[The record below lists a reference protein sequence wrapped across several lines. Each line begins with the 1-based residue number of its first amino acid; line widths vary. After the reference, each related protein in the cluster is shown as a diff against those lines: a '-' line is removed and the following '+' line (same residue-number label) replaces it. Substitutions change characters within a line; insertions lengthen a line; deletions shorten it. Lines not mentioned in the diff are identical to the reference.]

1 VAYANGWTGL
11 QVTACC
17 VADHPMSNIQIV
29 NNTFYDNGR
38 GQWGG
43 GIYIENPQAQ
53 GVLIRNNI
61 CSQNLTF
68 QIAVNQ
74 DVPTG
79 YYVADH
85 NLIDG
90 FRGDPAEI
98 RGSDYVEGDPKF
110 VNASAADFHLQEGSS
125 AIEKGSPLNAP
136 TNDYDGNIRPQ
147 GAGYD
152 IGAYEYGAG
161 SPPLETVSTPTTPTG
176 QASGIIGTEYSF
188 TADGAISSLGH
199 SIEYRFDWGDGTF
212 SDWSSSSRASK
223 SWSHADNYL
232 VRAQARCANHPS
244 VESGWSD
251 SFTVTISN
259 VGPDLTGQWI
269 VPVTQTCKNTSRG
282 QKCTIKGT
290 FTANNIGNRDASSA
304 YVHFYLSDDDT
315 YDEGDTQLKQSST
328 GKIKGGR
335 GKSIKFS
342 YSFPLGQIVT
352 GKYIIAVI
360 DKDNSVAE
368 INETN
373 NIITYGPIL

>member
-1 VAYANGWTGL
+1 
-11 QVTACC
+11 
-17 VADHPMSNIQIV
+17 
-29 NNTFYDNGR
+29 
-38 GQWGG
+38 
-43 GIYIENPQAQ
+43 
-53 GVLIRNNI
+53 
-61 CSQNLTF
+61 
-68 QIAVNQ
+68 
-74 DVPTG
+74 
-79 YYVADH
+79 
-85 NLIDG
+85 
-90 FRGDPAEI
+90 
-98 RGSDYVEGDPKF
+98 
-110 VNASAADFHLQEGSS
+110 
-125 AIEKGSPLNAP
+125 
-136 TNDYDGNIRPQ
+136 
-147 GAGYD
+147 
-152 IGAYEYGAG
+152 
-161 SPPLETVSTPTTPTG
+161 
-176 QASGIIGTEYSF
+176 
-188 TADGAISSLGH
+188 
-199 SIEYRFDWGDGTF
+199 
-212 SDWSSSSRASK
+212 
-223 SWSHADNYL
+223 